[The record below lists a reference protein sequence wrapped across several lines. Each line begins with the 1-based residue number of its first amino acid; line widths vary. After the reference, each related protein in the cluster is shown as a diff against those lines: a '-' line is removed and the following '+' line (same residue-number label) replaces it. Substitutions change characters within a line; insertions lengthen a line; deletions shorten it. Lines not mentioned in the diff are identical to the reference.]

1 MHDDA
6 VLLFFAQHMG
16 ALPIYERFVERVQ
29 EEITEVRI
37 KVQKSQI
44 SFYRRHMFACLS
56 FIKVRPKGLCPADY
70 LVVTIGLEHRLASE
84 RVDVATEPY
93 PNRWT
98 HHILLADPAEVDD
111 ELMGW
116 VRAAA
121 EFAAQK

>member
-6 VLLFFAQHMG
+6 VLLFFEKHMG
-16 ALPIYERFVERVQ
+16 ALPIYDKFVERVQ
-29 EEITEVRI
+29 AEIADVRI

-56 FIKVRPKGLCPADY
+56 FIKVRPKSLCPADY
-70 LVVTIGLEHRLASE
+70 LVVTVGLEHRLASG

-98 HHILLADPAEVDD
+98 HHILLSDPLEVDD